1 MLASILIVL
10 ESKSNS
16 RTLRIHDVSSD
27 YLQGCSIDYLELM
40 KQVKR
45 STGFGIKFLEYPQP
59 SREVLEELETSRE
72 SVEEFSPRAN
82 TAQSTR
88 DHLNRALGFSRLK
101 KPSLDAQAVVEVGWK
116 LRVPAGVQGSGLQS
130 LELML
135 GKGTLMLDE
144 NLFRWI
150 GSTIKR
156 ICIIYFASVYTEIVE
171 VRSLTALLESTQST
185 LQTLDISGVDLYPF

>member
-1 MLASILIVL
+1 MKPMKKFSGFRT
-10 ESKSNS
+10 KS
-16 RTLRIHDVSSD
+16 
-27 YLQGCSIDYLELM
+27 
-40 KQVKR
+40 
-45 STGFGIKFLEYPQP
+45 LEYPQSTLP
-59 SREVLEELETSRE
+59 SREVFEELEKFRE

-101 KPSLDAQAVVEVGWK
+101 KLSSDAQAVVEVGWK
-116 LRVPAGVQGSGLQS
+116 LRVPAGVQVSGLQS

-150 GSTIKR
+150 GLTIKR
-156 ICIIYFASVYTEIVE
+156 IRIIYFAFAP
-171 VRSLTALLESTQST
+171 LG
-185 LQTLDISGVDLYPF
+185 DC